1 MRRVA
6 SHYVYW
12 NELFRMHYVELDDT
26 GCLVGVFPLEGEQA
40 STEFYDGI
48 ILPVMAE
55 DEKNVAH
62 SIEIHSLSYPKS
74 LDIDFLRNALAHLEL
89 PKWAKIG
96 KPTELLLL
104 SIPLTATKFGANN
117 SSCNGYIKRL

>member
-40 STEFYDGI
+40 GTEFYDGI

-62 SIEIHSLSYPKS
+62 SIELHSLSCTKS
-74 LDIDFLRNALAHLEL
+74 FDIDFLRNVLLQFEL
-89 PKWAKIG
+89 PKWVEIG

-104 SIPLTATKFGANN
+104 SIPLTATKLGTNN